1 MTTTARVLV
10 VDDDPEIGKIVCR
23 VLEPQGY
30 AVEWSGNPLDA
41 LRRALEDPPDV
52 VILDVAMPRLGG
64 WEICEILRRQS
75 HTRDVGVL
83 FLTGHAGVK
92 DRITAMQV
100 GASDFVAKPFAPN
113 ELRTKVAAL
122 ADKGRLR

>member
-1 MTTTARVLV
+1 MSPPRVLV
-10 VDDDPEIGKIVCR
+10 VDDDPEIGTVVSR
-23 VLEPQGY
+23 VLEGQGY
-30 AVEWSGNPLDA
+30 AVEWSGNSVDA
-41 LRRALEDPPDV
+41 LRRALADPPDV

-64 WEICEILRRQS
+64 WELCEILRRQS

-100 GASDFVAKPFAPN
+100 GGSDFVAKPFVPS
-113 ELRTKVAAL
+113 ELRRKVAEL
-122 ADKGRLR
+122 AGKGEMR

>member
-1 MTTTARVLV
+1 MNPPRVLV
-10 VDDDPEIGKIVCR
+10 VDDDPEIGTVVSR
-23 VLEPQGY
+23 VLEGQGY
-30 AVEWSGNPLDA
+30 AVEWSGNSVDA
-41 LRRALEDPPDV
+41 LRRALADPPDV

-64 WEICEILRRQS
+64 WELCEILRRQS

-100 GASDFVAKPFAPN
+100 GGSDFVAKPFVPS
-113 ELRTKVAAL
+113 ELRRKVAEL
-122 ADKGRLR
+122 AGKGEMR

>member
-1 MTTTARVLV
+1 MSAARVLV
-10 VDDDPEIGKIVCR
+10 VDDDPEVGTIVCR

-41 LRRALEDPPDV
+41 LRRALADPPDV
-52 VILDVAMPRLGG
+52 VILDVAMPKLGG

-83 FLTGHAGVK
+83 FLTGHADVK

-100 GASDFVAKPFAPN
+100 GASDFVAKPFAPD
-113 ELRTKVAAL
+113 ELRSKVAAL
-122 ADKGRLR
+122 AGQGRSR